1 MIRSLRRRWN
11 GSIREISKHPVQKVI
26 NYTDLQSQKAVSG
39 YQSIS
44 INKTSI
50 APISSADRTQRRT
63 NP

>member
-1 MIRSLRRRWN
+1 MHSSKRFAPP
-11 GSIREISKHPVQKVI
+11 IREISKHTVQKVI

-50 APISSADRTQRRT
+50 APISSVAQRRT